1 MSFRR
6 LIWFFSVSFSF
17 IGGGWHL
24 KVTGLSPMT
33 RDDHFR
39 FGSVFI
45 KKSNQTEFKK
55 KNRNRFKLI
64 GFGLVFSDKNRFGS
78 VFLVWLSFSRF
89 DSVFSVFCRFGF
101 FRFQAYKTRTERV
114 GFFQNFNRFNRFF
127 FTIRFFRLF
136 FSGFLYL
143 NGFSVFLLT
152 PTNDPFFFHSFL
164 SPTLENK
171 LQMLLLLVFQIQ
183 SFQFWFLSFSF
194 LLKFYLF
201 SI

>member
-33 RDDHFR
+33 RGDHFR

-64 GFGLVFSDKNRFGS
+64 SFGLVWFFSDKNRFGS
-78 VFLVWLSFSRF
+78 VFSVWLSFFRF
-89 DSVFSVFCRFGF
+89 DSVFFGLVFSGFRLIKPEPNWSVFFKILINLIGFFSQFGF
-101 FRFQAYKTRTERV
+101 FGY
-114 GFFQNFNRFNRFF
+114 FFP
-127 FTIRFFRLF
+127 
-136 FSGFLYL
+136 
-143 NGFSVFLLT
+143 V
-152 PTNDPFFFHSFL
+152 
-164 SPTLENK
+164 
-171 LQMLLLLVFQIQ
+171 
-183 SFQFWFLSFSF
+183 
-194 LLKFYLF
+194 F